1 MSSPDGEPAGWSAGT
16 ANEQDFYPIPVELLA
31 GLDRLQGA
39 VTFGQRNAE
48 IRLYEFF
55 DYNCGWC
62 RRTAADARALVQ
74 ANRDIAVTLVN
85 YAVLGIPSISASRVP
100 LAFSRQK
107 ADRYL
112 DFHEALFKRRGTID
126 GQIALDVAGTFGV
139 DRTRLL
145 ADADSDAVT
154 AALRASAQLGNTFGF
169 QATPSYLMG
178 REALPASSTGPPNSV
193 PLPPGGN
200 ASGRA
205 AADQRRGSVGLPHGA
220 AGPVQSPSE

>member
-1 MSSPDGEPAGWSAGT
+1 MVSRRVVIAGLASLPVVPSAT

-31 GLDRLQGA
+31 GLERLQGA

-74 ANRDIAVTLVN
+74 ANKDVAVTLVN
-85 YAVLGIPSISASRVP
+85 YAVLGIPSISASRVA

-139 DRTRLL
+139 DRKKLL

-154 AALRASAQLGNTFGF
+154 AALRASAQLGNSLGF

-178 REALPASSTGPPNSV
+178 REGFTGF
-193 PLPPGGN
+193 LD
-200 ASGRA
+200 RA
-205 AADQRRGSVGLPHGA
+205 AKQRAITAWRQCERTRCG
-220 AGPVQSPSE
+220 

>member
-1 MSSPDGEPAGWSAGT
+1 MVSRRVVIAGLVSLPVVPSAT
-16 ANEQDFYPIPVELLA
+16 ANEPDFYPIPVELLA
-31 GLDRLQGA
+31 GLERLQGA

-74 ANRDIAVTLVN
+74 ANKDVAVTLVN
-85 YAVLGIPSISASRVP
+85 YAVLGIPSISASRVA

-139 DRTRLL
+139 DRKKLL

-154 AALRASAQLGNTFGF
+154 AALRASAQLGNTLGF

-178 REALPASSTGPPNSV
+178 REGFTGF
-193 PLPPGGN
+193 LD
-200 ASGRA
+200 RA
-205 AADQRRGSVGLPHGA
+205 AKQRAITAWRQCERTRCG
-220 AGPVQSPSE
+220 

>member
-1 MSSPDGEPAGWSAGT
+1 MVSRRVVIAGLASLPAFQPAQ

-85 YAVLGIPSISASRVP
+85 YAVLGIPSISASRVA

-178 REALPASSTGPPNSV
+178 REGFTGF
-193 PLPPGGN
+193 LD
-200 ASGRA
+200 RA
-205 AADQRRGSVGLPHGA
+205 AKQRAITAWRQCERTRCG
-220 AGPVQSPSE
+220 

>member
-1 MSSPDGEPAGWSAGT
+1 MVSRRVVLAGLASLPATKLAQ
-16 ANEQDFYPIPVELLA
+16 ANETDFYPIPVELLA

-62 RRTAADARALVQ
+62 RRTAPDSRALVQ
-74 ANRDIAVTLVN
+74 ANKDIAVTLVN
-85 YAVLGIPSISASRVP
+85 YAVLGIPSIGASRVA
-100 LAFSRQK
+100 LAFSRQR

-112 DFHEALFKRRGTID
+112 DFHEALFRRRGTID
-126 GQIALDVAGTFGV
+126 GQIALDVAGGFGV
-139 DRTRLL
+139 DRSRLL

-154 AALRASAQLGNTFGF
+154 AALRASAQLGSQLGF

-178 REALPASSTGPPNSV
+178 REGFTGF
-193 PLPPGGN
+193 LD
-200 ASGRA
+200 RA
-205 AADQRRGSVGLPHGA
+205 AKQRAIA
-220 AGPVQSPSE
+220 AWRQCERTRCG

>member
-1 MSSPDGEPAGWSAGT
+1 MVSRRIVIAGLASLPALQPAL

-62 RRTAADARALVQ
+62 RRTAADPRALVQ
-74 ANRDIAVTLVN
+74 ANRELAVTLVN
-85 YAVLGIPSISASRVP
+85 YAVLGIPSISASRVA

-139 DRTRLL
+139 DRKKLL

-154 AALRASAQLGNTFGF
+154 AALRASAQLGNTLGF

-178 REALPASSTGPPNSV
+178 REGFTGF
-193 PLPPGGN
+193 LD
-200 ASGRA
+200 RA
-205 AADQRRGSVGLPHGA
+205 AKQRAITAWRQCERTRCS
-220 AGPVQSPSE
+220 

>member
-1 MSSPDGEPAGWSAGT
+1 MVSRRVVIAGLASLPVVQSAT

-85 YAVLGIPSISASRVP
+85 YAVLGIPSISASRVA

-178 REALPASSTGPPNSV
+178 REGFTGF
-193 PLPPGGN
+193 LD
-200 ASGRA
+200 RA
-205 AADQRRGSVGLPHGA
+205 AKQRAITAWRQCERTRCG
-220 AGPVQSPSE
+220 